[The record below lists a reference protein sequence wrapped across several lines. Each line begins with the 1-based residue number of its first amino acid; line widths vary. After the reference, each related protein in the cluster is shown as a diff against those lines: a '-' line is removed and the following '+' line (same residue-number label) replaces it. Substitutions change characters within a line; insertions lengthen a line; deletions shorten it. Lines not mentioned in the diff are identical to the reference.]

1 MTRTII
7 LLAMSVL
14 LGACRAAPQQNAPDT
29 RSAVATSIP
38 AVASA
43 MSACPSPDFNSFLK
57 TFMGDVEIQKK
68 FSADPLESQ
77 TVDATAEPEPA
88 LVTKMLTA
96 TELQFPL
103 IPSEQQQ
110 ASEDLKIRQSELENG
125 DVKVTLAKEDTD
137 YKMSFY
143 FKKNGCWEL
152 IRIRNDSL

>member
-1 MTRTII
+1 MTRAII

-14 LGACRAAPQQNAPDT
+14 LGACKATPQQNAPDT
-29 RSAVATSIP
+29 GP
-38 AVASA
+38 AVVTSTPAPISA
-43 MSACPSPDFNSFLK
+43 TSACPSPDFGSFLK

-68 FSADPLESQ
+68 FSAEPLENQ

-110 ASEDLKIRQSELENG
+110 ASEGLKMRQSTLENG
-125 DVKVTLAKEDTD
+125 DTKVTLAKEDTD
-137 YKMSFY
+137 YQMSFY
-143 FKKNGCWEL
+143 FKKEGCWKL